1 MHALW
6 FLFRTISDI
15 FSEKRLG
22 YWAASQ
28 CFDEGTDVLML
39 TTNLIKKDILK
50 GSEWESGL
58 ALGGLACFMTPDLGL
73 FLLLISAKTVVILL
87 LPPKVFRSAK
97 VKTVWKPRTWPMILF
112 RLWVQRGLMS
122 ESELFWFLTN
132 YFFIILKAI
141 IYDHLKTIIFNFI
154 L

>member
-1 MHALW
+1 MYE
-6 FLFRTISDI
+6 SY

-73 FLLLISAKTVVILL
+73 FYSIFSAINVV
-87 LPPKVFRSAK
+87 P
-97 VKTVWKPRTWPMILF
+97 
-112 RLWVQRGLMS
+112 
-122 ESELFWFLTN
+122 
-132 YFFIILKAI
+132 III
-141 IYDHLKTIIFNFI
+141 IGF
-154 L
+154 

>member
-1 MHALW
+1 MIC
-6 FLFRTISDI
+6 TISDI

-97 VKTVWKPRTWPMILF
+97 VKTV
-112 RLWVQRGLMS
+112 
-122 ESELFWFLTN
+122 
-132 YFFIILKAI
+132 
-141 IYDHLKTIIFNFI
+141 
-154 L
+154 

>member
-1 MHALW
+1 M
-6 FLFRTISDI
+6 DI

-58 ALGGLACFMTPDLGL
+58 ALGGLACFMTPDLGSFL
-73 FLLLISAKTVVILL
+73 FSAKNVVI
-87 LPPKVFRSAK
+87 
-97 VKTVWKPRTWPMILF
+97 
-112 RLWVQRGLMS
+112 
-122 ESELFWFLTN
+122 
-132 YFFIILKAI
+132 
-141 IYDHLKTIIFNFI
+141 FI
-154 L
+154 LS

>member
-1 MHALW
+1 M
-6 FLFRTISDI
+6 DI
-15 FSEKRLG
+15 LSEKRLG

-73 FLLLISAKTVVILL
+73 FLLLISAKTVVIIFLS
-87 LPPKVFRSAK
+87 PRSFA
-97 VKTVWKPRTWPMILF
+97 
-112 RLWVQRGLMS
+112 Q
-122 ESELFWFLTN
+122 
-132 YFFIILKAI
+132 LK
-141 IYDHLKTIIFNFI
+141 
-154 L
+154 